1 MVGSEHVDGDEGW
14 IELLDVIAHIGR
26 AAHQYRQG
34 CGSTAR
40 LACYDVTTSTRQA
53 AVALV
58 ERERLDAAVQRVV
71 SLVRSPL
78 IAQLAEAAALLR
90 ATSVAV
96 LCACVHVTVA
106 VNLSCQHKTKNDRQT
121 LC

>member
-26 AAHQYRQG
+26 ATHQYGQG

-40 LACYDVTTSTRQA
+40 LACYDVTTSTGEA
-53 AVALV
+53 AVAFV

-96 LCACVHVTVA
+96 IRACVHVTVA
-106 VNLSCQHKTKNDRQT
+106 VNLSC
-121 LC
+121 

>member
-26 AAHQYRQG
+26 AAHQYGQG

-40 LACYDVTTSTRQA
+40 LACYDVATSTRQA

-58 ERERLDAAVQRVV
+58 ECERLDAAVQRVV

-96 LCACVHVTVA
+96 LRACVHVTVA
-106 VNLSCQHKTKNDRQT
+106 VNLSCQHKTVNDRHT